1 MNLSA
6 FVEQMMYISF
16 FTHKNPNSLNKSL
29 RFEENPHTCSV
40 ETRVLRLSFANRSL
54 CKEQGKGLS

>member
-1 MNLSA
+1 
-6 FVEQMMYISF
+6 MYISF